1 MTLSV
6 GLQITNMKQ
15 IFGNSA
21 TQLFSLLM
29 KATKQVFVFF
39 SIIILISNSREF
51 IQTSW
56 GGLLSATS
64 KRIKQKKRLHDGSLI
79 AEKRK
84 EKATQNNNK
93 ITIDQRV

>member
-1 MTLSV
+1 
-6 GLQITNMKQ
+6 MKQ

-21 TQLFSLLM
+21 TQLLTFSLLM

-39 SIIILISNSREF
+39 SIIVLIYNSREF

-56 GGLLSATS
+56 GGSLSATS
-64 KRIKQKKRLHDGSLI
+64 KRMKQKKNRLHDGSLI
-79 AEKRK
+79 AEKGK